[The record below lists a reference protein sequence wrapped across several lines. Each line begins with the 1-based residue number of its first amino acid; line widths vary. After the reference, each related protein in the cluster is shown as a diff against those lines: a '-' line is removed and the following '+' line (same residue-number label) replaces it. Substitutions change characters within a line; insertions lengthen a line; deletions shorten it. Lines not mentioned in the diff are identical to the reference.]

1 MSGETVS
8 FVRATV
14 ERFPIFEELL
24 QTHMN
29 DNFGEI
35 LPNVFLGELT
45 RYVVDLASNPQDD
58 SGDDKELRVSEVLR
72 YLENQFVQG
81 GDEIQELISVSFLE
95 NLPRQGTP
103 GHEIRNLVGPNMR
116 NQLRKIG

>member
-1 MSGETVS
+1 
-8 FVRATV
+8 
-14 ERFPIFEELL
+14 
-24 QTHMN
+24 MN